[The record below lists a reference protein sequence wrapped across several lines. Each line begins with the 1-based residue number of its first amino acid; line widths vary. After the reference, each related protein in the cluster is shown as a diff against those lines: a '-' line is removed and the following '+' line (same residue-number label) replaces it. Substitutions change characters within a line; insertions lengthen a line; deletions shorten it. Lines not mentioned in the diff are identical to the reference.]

1 MTKLD
6 LRIALVG
13 PLPPPAGGMANQTR
27 QLAELL
33 GAEGAT
39 VEVVQVNRPYS
50 PAWIGRVRVLRA
62 VFRLVPYLWRLVG
75 AARRAEIFH
84 VMANSGW
91 SWHLFAVPAV
101 LIGRFFGVSVVV
113 NYRGGEAETFLAG
126 SAHRVL
132 PTLRRTQALVVPSGY
147 LENVFARHGMASR
160 VVANIVDLARFRP
173 GVADRRVF
181 GPHIVVTRN
190 LEPIYD
196 VACAIRAFARLRES
210 LPTATMSIAGSGP
223 ERQALETLAGRLG
236 IGDAITFTGRIDRD
250 AIAELYRGAD
260 IALNPTRVDNMPNSV
275 LEAMASGLP
284 VVSTNVGGVPYMLE
298 HERTGLLV
306 PAGDDAAMAAA
317 LQRLSTDVALRRRL
331 AAAGIEEASRYA
343 WPRVRDQWL
352 ALYAECAALRSRNA
366 AGRAGGVL

>member
-1 MTKLD
+1 VTKLD

-39 VEVVQVNRPYS
+39 VEIVQVNRPYS
-50 PAWIGRVRVLRA
+50 PTWIGRIRGLRA
-62 VFRLVPYLWRLVG
+62 VFRLVPYMWRLAS
-75 AARRAEIFH
+75 AARRADILH

-91 SWHLFAVPAV
+91 SWHLFAAPAV
-101 LIGRFFGVSVVV
+101 LIGRLFGVSVVV
-113 NYRGGEAETFLAG
+113 NYRGGEAETFLAV

-160 VVANIVDLARFRP
+160 VIANIIDLARFRP
-173 GVADRRVF
+173 DIADKRAF
-181 GPHIVVTRN
+181 GPHIVITRN

-196 VACAIRAFARLRES
+196 IACAIRAFARLRETV
-210 LPTATMSIAGSGP
+210 PTATMSVAGSGP
-223 ERQALETLAGRLG
+223 ERQALETLSVELG
-236 IGDAITFTGRIDRD
+236 VGDAITFTGRLDRD
-250 AIAELYRGAD
+250 AIAELYRRSD

-284 VVSTNVGGVPYMLE
+284 VVSTDVGGVPFILE

-306 PAGDDAAMAAA
+306 PAGDDCAMAAA
-317 LQRLSTDVALRRRL
+317 LQRLSADIDLRRRL
-331 AAAGIEEASRYA
+331 AAAGLEEASRYA
-343 WPRVRDQWL
+343 WPRVREQWL
-352 ALYAECAALRSRNA
+352 ALYAECGASRSRSA
-366 AGRAGGVL
+366 AGGAGGVL

>member
-13 PLPPPAGGMANQTR
+13 PLPPPAGGMANQTQ

-101 LIGRFFGVSVVV
+101 LIGRLFGVSVVV

-126 SAHRVL
+126 SADRVL

-173 GVADRRVF
+173 AVADKHVF

-196 VACAIRAFARLRES
+196 VACAIRAFARLRETQ
-210 LPTATMSIAGSGP
+210 PTATMSIAGSGP
-223 ERQALETLAGRLG
+223 ERHALETLACQLG
-236 IGDAITFTGRIDRD
+236 IGDAITFTGRLDRD

-284 VVSTNVGGVPYMLE
+284 VVSTNVGGVPYILE

-306 PAGDDAAMAAA
+306 PSGDDVAMAAA
-317 LQRLSTDVALRRRL
+317 LQRLSTDVALRLRL

-352 ALYAECAALRSRNA
+352 ALYAECAASRSRSG